1 MAMATLALKTPANV
15 ARARTAAATLLRA
28 ARAGSDT
35 TGAFGAYGATRE
47 AAQRNGPWLRIKQNR
62 LYTDVSLTLPLAPGQ
77 WWTIHARVEHAA
89 IKRVLQRSGVEI
101 GFSLGGLWKGIKKVA
116 KATGV
121 TKVLNIASK
130 VLKNP
135 IVTAVFPVASIA
147 ARATEAGVGMLNA
160 VTAAKKGTPA
170 AKAAAV
176 KMVKHAQSKAKGG
189 DPVAQQSL
197 NVLARAYKLVV
208 LPLPKAA

>member
-1 MAMATLALKTPANV
+1 MAT
-15 ARARTAAATLLRA
+15 ATMTK
-28 ARAGSDT
+28 GYY
-35 TGAFGAYGATRE
+35 GAYGAARKLD
-47 AAQRNGPWLRIKQNR
+47 AVSGPWLRIRQFR
-62 LYTDVSLTLPLAPGQ
+62 DYTDVSLTISLAPGQ

-89 IKRVLQRSGVEI
+89 IRRILQRAGVEV
-101 GFSLGGLWKGIKKVA
+101 GFSLGGIWKGIKKVA

-121 TKVLNIASK
+121 SKVLNVASK

-160 VTAAKKGTPA
+160 ATAAKKGTPE

-176 KMVKHAQSKAKGG
+176 KMIKHAQGKAKAG